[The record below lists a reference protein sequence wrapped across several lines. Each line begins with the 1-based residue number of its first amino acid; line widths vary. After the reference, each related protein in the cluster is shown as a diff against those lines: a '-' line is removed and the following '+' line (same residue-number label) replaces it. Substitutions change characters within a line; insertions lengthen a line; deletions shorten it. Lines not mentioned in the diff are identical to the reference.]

1 MYGALANG
9 GEIEGTRLVSKD
21 RIAEIQRVMTE
32 KPDRV
37 ILMAVPKGIGFWLGG
52 NWAGGMP
59 SFAGPRRTAFGH
71 PGAGGS
77 IAFADPEVGLS
88 VAVTINKM
96 QTTLQAEGPTFEVC
110 ELIRNELGVNQ

>member
-77 IAFADPEVGLS
+77 AAWADPDAGLS
-88 VAVTINKM
+88 IAVTLNKM
-96 QTTLQAEGPTFEVC
+96 QQGLMGVGVTGEVAN
-110 ELIRNELGVNQ
+110 LIREELGVN